1 VLRLNR
7 YIGVGFALGLLAVAL
22 AVILMFNQYS
32 LSPIIVN
39 RSCEGNYSVNVRGDV
54 LLILNNTGNEAA
66 ALNLLINQH
75 IPQTNITIPQ
85 EYNIS
90 VTPLNTTILT
100 YGQVLG
106 IAINCSSPS
115 LYISVYLLRR
125 PAYYLPLWLIMTA
138 SFIFSVA
145 LIIIGYLMLLES
157 SISTRGKR

>member
-1 VLRLNR
+1 MLRLNR
-7 YIGVGFALGLLAVAL
+7 YVGVGFALGLLAVTL

-32 LSPIIVN
+32 LSPVIVN
-39 RSCEGNYSVNVRGDV
+39 RSCEGNYSVNVRGNV

-115 LYISVYLLRR
+115 LYVSVYLLRR

>member
-1 VLRLNR
+1 MYMYLN
-7 YIGVGFALGLLAVAL
+7 VAL
-22 AVILMFNQYS
+22 IITRRNVAHLALCTAMINVF
-32 LSPIIVN
+32 LSIRKSIKLQ
-39 RSCEGNYSVNVRGDV
+39 G
-54 LLILNNTGNEAA
+54 
-66 ALNLLINQH
+66 QH
-75 IPQTNITIPQ
+75 
-85 EYNIS
+85 NIS

-115 LYISVYLLRR
+115 LYVSVYLLRR